1 MYVQISIL
9 SVLIPYLAQSASAFY
24 TISYFSRASAGPC
37 RGAQLRCH
45 NYPDLQC
52 CAAPP
57 HRESFV
63 EAGVTSSGRPGVVL
77 FHDTDITGHCLG
89 CTGGGSIN
97 RCIENQPFEPIS
109 VVDPQ
114 GILEKTLEIA
124 GSAIRGAHCIT
135 LGSHSPS
142 FFDPPKIKERD
153 MDNTNATS
161 GQKIDENEPGSMD
174 KSPDPFL
181 RTTHP
186 QKCAKVNMATI
197 DGRHYHLEDHHVTD
211 EFVKELVSF
220 KEGDT
225 EGKAEFA
232 QKWGLKEVTDE
243 QTLRELD
250 MPVEVDEADFSK

>member
-1 MYVQISIL
+1 MARIIGGSKISPMEQYDIYLTQQLRKDTPAVGSHVQISIL
-9 SVLIPYLAQSASAFY
+9 SVLIPYLAQSASALY
-24 TISYFSRASAGPC
+24 TISVFSRASAAPC

-135 LGSHSPS
+135 LGSHYPS
-142 FFDPPKIKERD
+142 FFDPPKSKSEIWIIRTPRVVRK
-153 MDNTNATS
+153 
-161 GQKIDENEPGSMD
+161 SM
-174 KSPDPFL
+174 KM
-181 RTTHP
+181 
-186 QKCAKVNMATI
+186 N
-197 DGRHYHLEDHHVTD
+197 
-211 EFVKELVSF
+211 
-220 KEGDT
+220 
-225 EGKAEFA
+225 
-232 QKWGLKEVTDE
+232 
-243 QTLRELD
+243 LD
-250 MPVEVDEADFSK
+250 QWTRARISS